1 MAFEI
6 DCFDSQGKSFKI
18 PMSFDF
24 TDKPLSDVEYS
35 RSVRVLLNHV
45 RQATSSTK
53 TRGEVAFSNR
63 KPWKQKGT
71 GRARCGDAKSGI
83 WRKGG
88 VIFGPTPGCKR
99 LKVNR
104 KERKNVLGSLLK
116 NKLESG
122 DFFGF
127 ELPENG
133 SESGLSTTF
142 SNLLKK
148 VGMDDQKIL
157 FLFSSKD
164 TSAIRGVRNLSK
176 IDVAF
181 FDQLGTLDLSKKN
194 TKIAFLVKEKGLLQE
209 VFDRWT

>member
-6 DCFDSQGKSFKI
+6 NCFDSQGGTFKTS
-18 PMSFDF
+18 MSFDF
-24 TDKPLSDVEYS
+24 TDRPLNEVEFA
-35 RSVRVLLNHV
+35 RSVRVELNHI

-53 TRGEVAFSNR
+53 SRGEVSFSNK

-71 GRARCGDAKSGI
+71 GRARCGDAASPH

-88 VIFGPTPGCKR
+88 VAFGPTPGCRR
-99 LKVNR
+99 LKINK
-104 KERKNVLGSLLK
+104 KERKNVLGMMLK
-116 NKLESG
+116 SKLESG

-133 SESGLSTTF
+133 LCSSFST
-142 SNLLKK
+142 LLKK
-148 VGMDDQKIL
+148 VGLSSQRIL

-164 TSAIRGVRNLSK
+164 TDTIKSVRNLSNV
-176 IDVAF
+176 DVAF

-194 TKIAFLVKEKGLLQE
+194 IKFAFLVKEKELLQE